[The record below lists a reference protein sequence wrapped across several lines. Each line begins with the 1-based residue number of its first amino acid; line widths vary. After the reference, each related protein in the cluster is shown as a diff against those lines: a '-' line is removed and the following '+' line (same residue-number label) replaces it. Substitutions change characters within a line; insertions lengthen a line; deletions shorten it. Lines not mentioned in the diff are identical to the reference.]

1 MKPMS
6 NAADLFLVTV
16 WLVELKNF
24 TNITAQHQPPDIRP
38 TYEEKADKIQTFLD
52 THVEKHNLRPLR
64 ELPDLFNVE
73 MWLVELKVYYE
84 TLIANQT
91 KEEQPFTLQKIA
103 SIQSFLDERLQS

>member
-1 MKPMS
+1 MKSMS

-16 WLVELKNF
+16 WLIELKNF
-24 TNITAQHQPPDIRP
+24 TKITAKHQPPDIRP
-38 TYEEKADKIQTFLD
+38 TYEEKAEKIQSFLD
-52 THVEKHNLRPLR
+52 QHVENHNLRPLK

-84 TLIANQT
+84 SVVANQR